1 MKNTAIASV
10 GKLVDHILRNVARWM
25 KQMNDMT
32 AAGKFDAV
40 PCRMEAGK
48 AGTDPRVFELPQ
60 GAIDRINNEAYA
72 NPCNGIGTLD
82 DETAKAILA
91 AFETA

>member
-10 GKLVDHILRNVARWM
+10 GKLVDH
-25 KQMNDMT
+25 
-32 AAGKFDAV
+32 KFDRSVPAI

-72 NPCNGIGTLD
+72 NPCNGMGTLD
-82 DETAKAILA
+82 DETAKAILTG
-91 AFETA
+91 FETA

>member
-10 GKLVDHILRNVARWM
+10 GKLVDH
-25 KQMNDMT
+25 
-32 AAGKFDAV
+32 KFDRSVPAI

-48 AGTDPRVFELPQ
+48 AGTAGTDPRVFELPQ

-82 DETAKAILA
+82 DETAKAILT